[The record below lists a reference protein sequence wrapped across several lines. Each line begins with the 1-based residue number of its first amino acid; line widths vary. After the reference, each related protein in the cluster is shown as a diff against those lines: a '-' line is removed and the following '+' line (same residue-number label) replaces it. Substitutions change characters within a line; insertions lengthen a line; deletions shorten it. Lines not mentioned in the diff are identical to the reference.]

1 MRISDDRLGVF
12 AVVLPLNFVLQS
24 ATNSRTIY
32 TLLFAVTMVGV
43 VFIGYYIARLI
54 IKPLYALMHTSQAIA
69 DGDLTQRSGVSS
81 TDEIGVLAT
90 TFDKMTESLQ
100 ERTTELEK
108 TNRILEQMDRT
119 KVNFISVSAHELR
132 TPLTLINGYS
142 QILEQRAGND
152 PELAPLA
159 KGILEGSSRMT
170 EIVNSMLDVS
180 RIDNQTLQVVPE
192 SMEIKHLITNVRE
205 TFEQALEQRHLTLTI
220 EDLDDLPPIYA
231 DPDLLFKVFYHLV
244 MNAIKYTPDGRWIV
258 ISGRSV
264 EETPE
269 MPEIEIVVGD
279 SGIGVA
285 LEHQE
290 LIFEKFFQIGEVHY
304 HSSGKTKFRGGGP
317 GLGLAIARGIVEA
330 HKGRIWME
338 SPGYDEVNN
347 PGSKFFV
354 RLPVN
359 GVEK

>member
-1 MRISDDRLGVF
+1 
-12 AVVLPLNFVLQS
+12 
-24 ATNSRTIY
+24 
-32 TLLFAVTMVGV
+32 
-43 VFIGYYIARLI
+43 
-54 IKPLYALMHTSQAIA
+54 
-69 DGDLTQRSGVSS
+69 
-81 TDEIGVLAT
+81 
-90 TFDKMTESLQ
+90 
-100 ERTTELEK
+100 
-108 TNRILEQMDRT
+108 
-119 KVNFISVSAHELR
+119 
-132 TPLTLINGYS
+132 
-142 QILEQRAGND
+142 
-152 PELAPLA
+152 
-159 KGILEGSSRMT
+159 
-170 EIVNSMLDVS
+170 
-180 RIDNQTLQVVPE
+180 
-192 SMEIKHLITNVRE
+192 
-205 TFEQALEQRHLTLTI
+205 
-220 EDLDDLPPIYA
+220 
-231 DPDLLFKVFYHLV
+231 

-279 SGIGVA
+279 SGIGIA

-330 HKGRIWME
+330 HKGRIWVE